1 MQGVYRHESKTA
13 GTPMRFSVYVPPQ
26 AVSGD
31 KVPLIWWLSGLT
43 STEENFTIK
52 GGHQRYAAEH
62 GVIVVAPDTSP
73 RGAGIAGEDDSYDF
87 GTGAGFYVDATVLPW
102 ANHYRMFSYISEE
115 LPALVGEHFPA
126 DMTRQGM
133 TGFSMGGHGALLLAL
148 KNRGVIVRFRPLRR
162 YVI

>member
-52 GGHQRYAAEH
+52 GGHQAMR
-62 GVIVVAPDTSP
+62 PN
-73 RGAGIAGEDDSYDF
+73 
-87 GTGAGFYVDATVLPW
+87 TG
-102 ANHYRMFSYISEE
+102 
-115 LPALVGEHFPA
+115 
-126 DMTRQGM
+126 
-133 TGFSMGGHGALLLAL
+133 
-148 KNRGVIVRFRPLRR
+148 
-162 YVI
+162 